1 MYVWL
6 AMNDG
11 ASCHYQ
17 DSVRVGVRVGEGG
30 RGEFYLF
37 LAVKFLFV

>member
-17 DSVRVGVRVGEGG
+17 DSVRVGVRVSVCVLGRVKGG
-30 RGEFYLF
+30 SFTYSL
-37 LAVKFLFV
+37 L